1 MLKRNS
7 CPSQMA
13 SVVPLSSTITSKV
26 YIMIPRRQSLKCSA
40 SETASQIPNLFSP
53 PPKSAASVTSD
64 DDAPG
69 LIFEPKKIMSY
80 EGNTIL
86 LQNNGSS
93 KIRIGE
99 EYVDV
104 CNCLSQVKH
113 KQIGFVRES
122 IIFTLSLTAGSS
134 YMANIR
140 TIVTEEG
147 KRTEDAFYEGIA
159 TIRVDPTGDVT
170 LNVPSE
176 AVFTSGFSWRWKIGP
191 NKVQFAFESTYD
203 SKFQATG
210 RLDILSDGDS
220 TFVVE

>member
-1 MLKRNS
+1 
-7 CPSQMA
+7 
-13 SVVPLSSTITSKV
+13 
-26 YIMIPRRQSLKCSA
+26 MIPRRQSLQCCP
-40 SETASQIPNLFSP
+40 SETISSIPNLFAPHIPLNSSSIERKVISP
-53 PPKSAASVTSD
+53 FSAVSEEDLPPLV
-64 DDAPG
+64 
-69 LIFEPKKIMSY
+69 FEPKKIISH

-113 KQIGFVRES
+113 KQLGFKKES
-122 IIFTLSLTAGSS
+122 VIFTLSLTAGSS

-147 KRTEDAFYEGIA
+147 KRSEDAFYEGIA

-176 AVFTSGFSWRWKIGP
+176 AVFTPGFSWRWKIGP
-191 NKVQFAFESTYD
+191 NKVQFTFESSRD